1 MKEVIEV
8 KRDDLRELYQVLT
21 NYPAIS
27 KEQVQNEMHKVF
39 GEDTFKPKD
48 IMERVKTFEDAC
60 RELGEEHPF
69 VRSYNGYTNNI
80 HENNKNDTDILAY
93 LKLRIICAALNEGWE
108 PQFTEDEWRYY
119 PWFWL
124 YTQKEINDMDEDEKT
139 DRRLMSTGEYQ
150 TGYAGLASAS
160 SSYAPSCGCG
170 CRFSPLLK
178 ERHARRLLRETVH
191 QHLGRLLSYPQ
202 VSNNKCLTFKYLK
215 QFMETKNNSEF
226 MSQVDAFSEE
236 MQKFIEKSDKRHA
249 LIIIASEP
257 DENGESSRQTGSIMG
272 NEEEVVHA
280 LVGFIRQPQGR
291 ELLKRAASLSMLDSL
306 MKSVLNAKE
315 REERK

>member
-150 TGYAGLASAS
+150 TGYAGLAFAS
-160 SSYAPSCGCG
+160 SSARPLECVCV

-191 QHLGRLLSYPQ
+191 QHLGILLSYPQ
-202 VSNNKCLTFKYLK
+202 VSNNKCLTFKYQ

-236 MQKFIEKSDKRHA
+236 MQKFIEKSDNRHA

>member
-1 MKEVIEV
+1 MNNEIIEV

-60 RELGEEHPF
+60 RELGEDHPF
-69 VRSYNGYTNNI
+69 VSAYTAWI
-80 HENNKNDTDILAY
+80 KHEEFDDQEDILAY
-93 LKLRIICAALNEGWE
+93 MKLRIICAALNEGWE

-139 DRRLMSTGEYQ
+139 DRRLMSTGDYQ
-150 TGYAGLASAS
+150 TGYAGLAYAYS
-160 SSYAPSCGCG
+160 SSAPSNALAFLG
-170 CRFSPLLK
+170 FSPLLK
-178 ERHARRLLRETVH
+178 ERHARRLLRETIH

-202 VSNNKCLTFKYLK
+202 VSNNKSLTFKYQ

-226 MSQVDAFSEE
+226 MSQVDAFSGE
-236 MQKFIEKSDKRHA
+236 MQKFIEKSEGKHA
-249 LIIIASEP
+249 VIIIASES
-257 DENGESSRQTGSIMG
+257 DENGEGSRQTGYIMG

-280 LVGFIRQPQGR
+280 LVGFMRQPQGR

-315 REERK
+315 QEERK

>member
-1 MKEVIEV
+1 MNNEIIEV

-60 RELGEEHPF
+60 RELGEDHPF
-69 VRSYNGYTNNI
+69 VSAYTAWI
-80 HENNKNDTDILAY
+80 KHEEFDDQEDILAY
-93 LKLRIICAALNEGWE
+93 MKLRIICAALNEGWE

-119 PWFWL
+119 PWFGSILRKKSMTW
-124 YTQKEINDMDEDEKT
+124 MKT
-139 DRRLMSTGEYQ
+139 KNRPPLNVNRRLSNRLCGSRRCEL
-150 TGYAGLASAS
+150 GLRPLVYVCDA
-160 SSYAPSCGCG
+160 
-170 CRFSPLLK
+170 RFSPLLK
-178 ERHARRLLRETVH
+178 ERHARRLLRETIH

-202 VSNNKCLTFKYLK
+202 VSNNKSLTFKYQ

-226 MSQVDAFSEE
+226 MSQVDAFSGE
-236 MQKFIEKSDKRHA
+236 MQKFIEKSEGKHA
-249 LIIIASEP
+249 VIIIASES
-257 DENGESSRQTGSIMG
+257 DENGEGSRQTGYIMG

-280 LVGFIRQPQGR
+280 LVGFMRQPQGR

-315 REERK
+315 QEERK